1 MINQTITQNLRKLLS
16 SILLLALVMPL
27 HAQDFDSSNQ
37 LLMMRSKQSFPE
49 TMLALQNTLVD
60 YGYTITRVQRID
72 IGLTGM
78 GYDTDKYRVLFFAK
92 PEEFRKT
99 VDKYPDLVAY
109 LPLKSAIFAEL
120 DETIITFTDP
130 TNLQFIYESAELKL
144 LTRRWRSDI
153 IAIMD
158 ELRAIE

>member
-1 MINQTITQNLRKLLS
+1 MIIRCLNR
-16 SILLLALVMPL
+16 LLLTLLIAITVQVNAAEL
-27 HAQDFDSSNQ
+27 DSSNQ

-49 TMLALQNTLVD
+49 TMLALQSTLGE

-78 GYDTDKYRVLFFAK
+78 GYSTDKYRILFFTK
-92 PEEFRKT
+92 PTEFRETIKN
-99 VDKYPDLVAY
+99 YPQLTAY
-109 LPLKSAIFAEL
+109 LPLKLTIFAEN
-120 DETIITFTDP
+120 DETIITTIDP
-130 TNLQFIYESAELKL
+130 TVLQFIDQSTEINL

-158 ELRAIE
+158 ELREVD